1 MEREKIKGK
10 AEASASWARL
20 IHEIFEVDPLL
31 CPNCGKEMKIIAFIT
46 NHQEV
51 KKFKYIGEENE
62 RAPPLP
68 AIMRYE
74 LEDSYDWETSRQM
87 KPIFVMQNRA
97 FKPQGS
103 PCLKSSISGTPSG
116 ETFQTTHPIKKHTKK
131 SKKRLPEICLYKPT
145 PRCYRFIFD
154 FLLRVI

>member
-10 AEASASWARL
+10 AKASASWARL

-51 KKFKYIGEENE
+51 KKILKHIGEEAE
-62 RAPPLP
+62 KAPPLP

-74 LEDSYDWETSRQM
+74 LEDSYDWRD
-87 KPIFVMQNRA
+87 
-97 FKPQGS
+97 S
-103 PCLKSSISGTPSG
+103 PPDEAYFCDAQWGL
-116 ETFQTTHPIKKHTKK
+116 
-131 SKKRLPEICLYKPT
+131 
-145 PRCYRFIFD
+145 
-154 FLLRVI
+154 

>member
-10 AEASASWARL
+10 AKASASWARL

-31 CPNCGKEMKIIAFIT
+31 CPNCGKDMKIIAFIT

-51 KKFKYIGEENE
+51 KKILKHIGEETE

-74 LEDSYDWETSRQM
+74 L
-87 KPIFVMQNRA
+87 
-97 FKPQGS
+97 
-103 PCLKSSISGTPSG
+103 
-116 ETFQTTHPIKKHTKK
+116 
-131 SKKRLPEICLYKPT
+131 
-145 PRCYRFIFD
+145 
-154 FLLRVI
+154 